1 VSSAMYEEE
10 DVRSPGSE
18 APFEE
23 EWLTLRRDAQ
33 MAVSKADEQLQ
44 QLRDAAMSLSV
55 ERRRSRGAGAA
66 EQSGDDVLSSE
77 LAAPLPA
84 SWDAPSPRA
93 PPVMEEGSRVAVQD
107 LFTVPGS
114 VEAVGV
120 WWEATLVARTG
131 ASDFVGRPV
140 CVLAFDD
147 LEIQYRD
154 SEGERCVHAEE
165 GGEHPVTFLNDTVLL
180 DLDSGEELP
189 FRRARFSADAGAMLL
204 GTQIVSL

>member
-1 VSSAMYEEE
+1 MSEE
-10 DVRSPGSE
+10 DVRSPVSE
-18 APFEE
+18 AAFEE
-23 EWLTLRRDAQ
+23 EWLTLRRGAHL
-33 MAVSKADEQLQ
+33 AVAKADEQLQ

-66 EQSGDDVLSSE
+66 EQSGEGGVLSSE

-114 VEAVGV
+114 EEAVGV

-204 GTQIVSL
+204 GTQIVTL